1 MIIILQMNKGAQHL
15 NITCIQSWD
24 KMGMNSDL
32 NPHIQIP
39 DTGHLAIYLL
49 PTQSVILPA
58 RSLWRFP
65 VALSGE

>member
-49 PTQSVILPA
+49 PTQSVI
-58 RSLWRFP
+58 
-65 VALSGE
+65 